1 MLKSRELKIDKY
13 QQEIQLKELENR
25 ECQAIMQKQT
35 ATIKKL
41 TEDYQQIKSMHEKY
55 IEQMNGRAGKIQER
69 LFYSEAMLC
78 HRKHSRK
85 LSGDLRHETTG
96 IRRTQENLKIAQIA
110 KDGAL
115 NALLNAPEGERG
127 SLM

>member
-55 IEQMNGRAGKIQER
+55 IEQMNGRAGKI
-69 LFYSEAMLC
+69 
-78 HRKHSRK
+78 
-85 LSGDLRHETTG
+85 
-96 IRRTQENLKIAQIA
+96 
-110 KDGAL
+110 
-115 NALLNAPEGERG
+115 
-127 SLM
+127 